1 LDTKLVLNH
10 RNIPGARG
18 SGQPLASRL
27 LAAGKRTV
35 VLASRCDLVTE
46 ALASLLSGFVEALFR
61 LTIRKARGKMADVS
75 LIVEGSRVFFA
86 DEGPIYVCIGH
97 VDGNFYFQDEN
108 GKKNVCF
115 ADNIV

>member
-1 LDTKLVLNH
+1 MVLNH

-35 VLASRCDLVTE
+35 V
-46 ALASLLSGFVEALFR
+46 LASLLSGFVEALFR